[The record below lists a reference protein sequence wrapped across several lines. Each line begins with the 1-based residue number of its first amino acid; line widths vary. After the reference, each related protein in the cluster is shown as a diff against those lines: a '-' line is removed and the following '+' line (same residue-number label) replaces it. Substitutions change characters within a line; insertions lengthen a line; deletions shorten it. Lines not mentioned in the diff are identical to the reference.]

1 MILGRAFC
9 SDWQDSCNL
18 KLIRGGTSNWV
29 ETFLGFQPEA
39 LVLGVIWGELGSART
54 RDQ

>member
-9 SDWQDSCNL
+9 SGWQDSCNQNSYAGE
-18 KLIRGGTSNWV
+18 RRNWV

-39 LVLGVIWGELGSART
+39 LCWVLFGGN
-54 RDQ
+54 